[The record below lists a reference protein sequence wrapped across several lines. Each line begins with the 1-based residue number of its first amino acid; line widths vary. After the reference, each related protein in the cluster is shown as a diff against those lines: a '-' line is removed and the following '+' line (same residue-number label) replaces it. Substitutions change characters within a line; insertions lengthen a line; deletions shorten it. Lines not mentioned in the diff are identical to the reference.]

1 MSFPSSRWSAPQPVK
16 YVGRSGDM
24 RHTEYGPLAF
34 GMSCF
39 VWLQPFEKRAA
50 FIVKNFFYITQPFVP
65 LQHPRWRVASVPR
78 YCDGRYAATLQ
89 FSFGCLHQQFCH
101 PTATVCFAHPQRID
115 ESVCLAIQGLV
126 FGVLGDEHL
135 NAAMMLLV
143 GDEYASGVFPMLMLY
158 HR

>member
-1 MSFPSSRWSAPQPVK
+1 MQWLSFPSPRSSAPEPVR

-50 FIVKNFFYITQPFVP
+50 SVIERFPFVAQPFVP
-65 LQHPRWRVASVPR
+65 LQHPWGRVASVPR
-78 YCDGRYAATLQ
+78 YCDGRYAAALQ
-89 FSFGCLHQQFCH
+89 LTFGCLHQEFCH
-101 PTATVCFAHPQRID
+101 PTATVPFAHPQRID

-126 FGVLGDEHL
+126 FGELGDEHL
-135 NAAMMLLV
+135 YAAMMLLV
-143 GDEYASGVFPMLMLY
+143 GNEYSD
-158 HR
+158 

>member
-1 MSFPSSRWSAPQPVK
+1 
-16 YVGRSGDM
+16 M

-50 FIVKNFFYITQPFVP
+50 FIVKSFFYIAQPFIP
-65 LQHPRWRVASVPR
+65 LQHPLGRVASVPR
-78 YCDGRYAATLQ
+78 YCDGLYAAALQ
-89 FSFGCLHQQFCH
+89 FTFGCLHQEFCN
-101 PTATVCFAHPQRID
+101 PTATVPFANPQRID

-126 FGVLGDEHL
+126 FGALGDEHL
-135 NAAMMLLV
+135 YAAIMLLV
-143 GDEYASGVFPMLMLY
+143 GNEYVSGVFPMLMLY